1 MFVVSVVV
9 CALVRL
15 YGDPIQIMMP
25 AEASKADIEL
35 MRAHLG
41 LDRPWGVQY
50 WRFATQALQGDF
62 GRSVRFRRPAL
73 DLVTERYGA
82 TLELG
87 GLAVLIVITVAL
99 PVGVYS
105 AVRRGSALDYAARV
119 FAALGQAVPPF
130 WLGLVLVLI
139 FGVLLHLLPT
149 SGRGTPLHVLL
160 PGITLG
166 WFAVAGLMRLTR
178 SSMLDVLGSEYVKL
192 ARIKGLPERR
202 VIWRHAFKNAAL
214 PVVTFAALLFVAL
227 LNGSI
232 IVETVFG
239 WPGLGLLDGARIALA
254 VSVVGIAL
262 PGAAGSLIGLLAGF
276 FGGWVDT
283 LLMRLADI
291 SLSLPGILLAVL
303 LSVVFEPSF
312 TNVII
317 VVVFLLWPSYAR
329 LTRGEALGLK
339 QQEFVALAPIAG
351 CSSLRIMFRH
361 ILPNLAPSILVLATL
376 HVGYVIVLEAALS
389 FLGVGIPPPTPSWGV
404 MVADGRGLIEQA
416 WWISIL
422 PGIAILVTVLSLNIL
437 GDWVRDRLDPKLRQ
451 L

>member
-1 MFVVSVVV
+1 MQRFILGRVIQSLVSMFVVSIVVF
-9 CALVRL
+9 ALVRL
-15 YGDPIQIMMP
+15 SGDPIQIMMP

-35 MRAHLG
+35 VRAHLG
-41 LDRPWGVQY
+41 LDRPWVVQY

-73 DLVTERYGA
+73 DLVAERYGA

-87 GLAVLIVITVAL
+87 GLAVLIVLVVAL

-105 AVRRGSALDYAARV
+105 AVRRGTALDYTARA

-139 FGVLLHLLPT
+139 FGVLLHWLPT

-239 WPGLGLLDGARIALA
+239 WPGLGLLVIEA
-254 VSVVGIAL
+254 VDSRDYPIVQTVVLFLSAMYISVN
-262 PGAAGSLIGLLAGF
+262 LL
-276 FGGWVDT
+276 VD
-283 LLMRLADI
+283 
-291 SLSLPGILLAVL
+291 VL
-303 LSVVFEPSF
+303 
-312 TNVII
+312 
-317 VVVFLLWPSYAR
+317 YA
-329 LTRGEALGLK
+329 
-339 QQEFVALAPIAG
+339 
-351 CSSLRIMFRH
+351 
-361 ILPNLAPSILVLATL
+361 
-376 HVGYVIVLEAALS
+376 Y
-389 FLGVGIPPPTPSWGV
+389 
-404 MVADGRGLIEQA
+404 
-416 WWISIL
+416 
-422 PGIAILVTVLSLNIL
+422 LN
-437 GDWVRDRLDPKLRQ
+437 PKIRYSR
-451 L
+451 

>member
-1 MFVVSVVV
+1 MQRYIIGRVIQSIVSMFVVSVIVF
-9 CALVRL
+9 ALVRL
-15 YGDPIQIMMP
+15 SGDPIQIMMP

-41 LDRPWGVQY
+41 LDRPWAVQY
-50 WRFATQALQGDF
+50 WRFATQAFQGDF

-87 GLAVLIVITVAL
+87 GLAVVIVIAVAL

-105 AVRRGSALDYAARV
+105 AVRRGSALDNAARV

-239 WPGLGLLDGARIALA
+239 WPGLGLLVIEA
-254 VSVVGIAL
+254 VDSRDYPIVQTVVLFLSAMY
-262 PGAAGSLIGLLAGF
+262 IGVNLL
-276 FGGWVDT
+276 VD
-283 LLMRLADI
+283 
-291 SLSLPGILLAVL
+291 IL
-303 LSVVFEPSF
+303 
-312 TNVII
+312 
-317 VVVFLLWPSYAR
+317 YA
-329 LTRGEALGLK
+329 
-339 QQEFVALAPIAG
+339 
-351 CSSLRIMFRH
+351 
-361 ILPNLAPSILVLATL
+361 
-376 HVGYVIVLEAALS
+376 Y
-389 FLGVGIPPPTPSWGV
+389 
-404 MVADGRGLIEQA
+404 
-416 WWISIL
+416 
-422 PGIAILVTVLSLNIL
+422 LN
-437 GDWVRDRLDPKLRQ
+437 PKIRYSQ
-451 L
+451 

>member
-1 MFVVSVVV
+1 MQRYIIGRVIQSIVSMFVVSVIVF
-9 CALVRL
+9 ALVRL
-15 YGDPIQIMMP
+15 SGDPIQIMMP

-41 LDRPWGVQY
+41 LDRPWAVQY
-50 WRFATQALQGDF
+50 WRFATQAFQGDF

-87 GLAVLIVITVAL
+87 GLAVVIVIAVAL

-105 AVRRGSALDYAARV
+105 AVHRGSALDYAARV

-239 WPGLGLLDGARIALA
+239 WPGLGLLVIEA
-254 VSVVGIAL
+254 VDSRDYPIVQTVVLFLSAMY
-262 PGAAGSLIGLLAGF
+262 IGVNLL
-276 FGGWVDT
+276 VD
-283 LLMRLADI
+283 
-291 SLSLPGILLAVL
+291 VL
-303 LSVVFEPSF
+303 
-312 TNVII
+312 
-317 VVVFLLWPSYAR
+317 YA
-329 LTRGEALGLK
+329 
-339 QQEFVALAPIAG
+339 
-351 CSSLRIMFRH
+351 
-361 ILPNLAPSILVLATL
+361 
-376 HVGYVIVLEAALS
+376 Y
-389 FLGVGIPPPTPSWGV
+389 
-404 MVADGRGLIEQA
+404 
-416 WWISIL
+416 
-422 PGIAILVTVLSLNIL
+422 LN
-437 GDWVRDRLDPKLRQ
+437 PKIRYSQ
-451 L
+451 

>member
-1 MFVVSVVV
+1 MQRYIIGRVIQSIVSMFVVSVIVF
-9 CALVRL
+9 ALVRL
-15 YGDPIQIMMP
+15 SGDPISIMMP

-41 LDRPWGVQY
+41 LDRPWAVQY
-50 WRFATQALQGDF
+50 WRFATQAFQGDF

-87 GLAVLIVITVAL
+87 GLAVVIVIAVAL

-232 IVETVFG
+232 IVETVFS
-239 WPGLGLLDGARIALA
+239 WPGLGLLVIEA
-254 VSVVGIAL
+254 VDSRDYPIVQTVVLFLSAMY
-262 PGAAGSLIGLLAGF
+262 IGVNLL
-276 FGGWVDT
+276 VD
-283 LLMRLADI
+283 
-291 SLSLPGILLAVL
+291 IL
-303 LSVVFEPSF
+303 
-312 TNVII
+312 
-317 VVVFLLWPSYAR
+317 YA
-329 LTRGEALGLK
+329 
-339 QQEFVALAPIAG
+339 
-351 CSSLRIMFRH
+351 
-361 ILPNLAPSILVLATL
+361 
-376 HVGYVIVLEAALS
+376 Y
-389 FLGVGIPPPTPSWGV
+389 
-404 MVADGRGLIEQA
+404 
-416 WWISIL
+416 
-422 PGIAILVTVLSLNIL
+422 LN
-437 GDWVRDRLDPKLRQ
+437 PKIRYSQ
-451 L
+451 

>member
-1 MFVVSVVV
+1 MQRYIIGRVIQSIVSMFVVSVIVF
-9 CALVRL
+9 ALVRL
-15 YGDPIQIMMP
+15 SGDPIQIMMP

-41 LDRPWGVQY
+41 LDRPWAVQY
-50 WRFATQALQGDF
+50 WRFATQAFQGDF

-87 GLAVLIVITVAL
+87 GLAVVIVIAVAL

-105 AVRRGSALDYAARV
+105 AVHRGSALDYAARV

-239 WPGLGLLDGARIALA
+239 WPGLGLLVIEA
-254 VSVVGIAL
+254 VDSRDYPIVQTVVLFLSAMY
-262 PGAAGSLIGLLAGF
+262 IGVNLL
-276 FGGWVDT
+276 VD
-283 LLMRLADI
+283 
-291 SLSLPGILLAVL
+291 IL
-303 LSVVFEPSF
+303 
-312 TNVII
+312 
-317 VVVFLLWPSYAR
+317 YA
-329 LTRGEALGLK
+329 
-339 QQEFVALAPIAG
+339 
-351 CSSLRIMFRH
+351 
-361 ILPNLAPSILVLATL
+361 
-376 HVGYVIVLEAALS
+376 Y
-389 FLGVGIPPPTPSWGV
+389 
-404 MVADGRGLIEQA
+404 
-416 WWISIL
+416 
-422 PGIAILVTVLSLNIL
+422 LN
-437 GDWVRDRLDPKLRQ
+437 PKIRYSQ
-451 L
+451 